1 MLSWISDY
9 LTDRAAKVRFQGTMS
24 KSLYFENGTPQGSI
38 LSPTLFNLLMEKL
51 VDLPFDPTVY
61 AVSYADDVA
70 IFAADGHGE
79 TWQNH
84 IQHALNLM
92 DNACTYWG
100 LKISPTKS
108 KLMPLRHSSHQVK
121 VRIQGKVIEMDDTF
135 CYLGIV
141 LDRQMKFNAHAED
154 LHERVTKLLNMA
166 RFISSRKCG
175 ASPCVI
181 RAFYVAAI

>member
-1 MLSWISDY
+1 MEALIQKGVHGKMLSWINDY
-9 LTDRAAKVRFQGTMS
+9 LTDRAANVRFQGTMS

-84 IQHALNLM
+84 IQEALDRM

-108 KLMPLRHSSHQVK
+108 KLMPLRHSATPVTRARSTSK
-121 VRIQGKVIEMDDTF
+121 GKPLRWQIP
-135 CYLGIV
+135 
-141 LDRQMKFNAHAED
+141 
-154 LHERVTKLLNMA
+154 
-166 RFISSRKCG
+166 SSTS
-175 ASPCVI
+175 ASPSTD
-181 RAFYVAAI
+181 R